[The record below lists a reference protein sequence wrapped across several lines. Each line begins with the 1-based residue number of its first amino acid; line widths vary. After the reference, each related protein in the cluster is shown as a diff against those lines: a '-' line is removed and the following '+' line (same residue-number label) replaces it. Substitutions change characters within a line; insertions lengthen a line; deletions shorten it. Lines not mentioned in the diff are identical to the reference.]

1 MPFCAGGNILNIFSE
16 PYKSA
21 ESLNVNNGT
30 TKKWVSVQMAS
41 QVNSTTFKEE
51 TVSILYTQPLQKF
64 ERGNSSQLIL

>member
-16 PYKSA
+16 PCKSA
-21 ESLNVNNGT
+21 EFLNINNGT
-30 TKKWVSVQMAS
+30 IKKWISVQMAS

-51 TVSILYTQPLQKF
+51 TISIPYTQLFQKF